1 MMAETIK
8 TMNVRLEQE
17 TVEQL
22 DWLASNRYRKV
33 SRSQAIRFLIE
44 DAWKE
49 DRDASKVVIPSDAG

>member
-22 DWLASNRYRKV
+22 DWLANNRYRKV